1 MLEAVHLSRRYGWR
15 WALQDVDLSLARGRR
30 LAILGANGSG
40 KTTLLRILAGLLRP
54 TEGKVQLDGAPIS
67 TSNRSRIGLLG
78 HESLLYPA
86 LTLRENLE
94 YFGKLFYL
102 QRDVINARIERLSE
116 ILGLQK
122 RVDDPIGV
130 LSQGLLQRAAMARAM
145 LHEPDLFLL
154 DEPFAGLDAGAAA
167 RLENTLRGL
176 SEEGQSGGGR
186 RTLILTTHDVSRA
199 LSLSDEVIVLARGKV
214 AIQAKVGETS
224 SEELRRAVEAGGG
237 G

>member
-1 MLEAVHLSRRYGWR
+1 MLEAVRLSRRYGWR
-15 WALQDVDLSLARGRR
+15 WALEDVDLTLKRGRR

-54 TEGKVQLDGAPIS
+54 TNGEVKLDGMPIS
-67 TSNRSRIGLLG
+67 AENRSRIGLLS

-94 YFGKLFYL
+94 YFGKLFHL
-102 QRDVINARIERLSE
+102 PHDAITARIKRLAE
-116 ILGLQK
+116 TLGLQK
-122 RVDDPIGV
+122 RVDDPVGV
-130 LSQGLLQRAAMARAM
+130 LSQGLRQRAAMARAM
-145 LHEPDLFLL
+145 LHEPELFLL

-176 SEEGQSGGGR
+176 SGEGQGGSER

-199 LSLSDEVIVLARGKV
+199 LALSDEVVVLANGKMV
-214 AIQAKVGETS
+214 IRAESREAS
-224 SEELRRAVEAGGG
+224 ADELRRAVEEGGG
-237 G
+237 A